1 MENIAQGASI
11 MSNQERLN
19 YKDTISK
26 EILDYVGFTTRE
38 KQFGLSNLNL
48 VSEDGSVDK
57 FINKFEEISLDIRP
71 FIQDRGLA
79 RF

>member
-1 MENIAQGASI
+1 

-19 YKDTISK
+19 YKDTIGK
-26 EILDYVGFTTRE
+26 EILSYAGFTARE

-48 VSEDGSVDK
+48 VSEDGSVDRL
-57 FINKFEEISLDIRP
+57 INKFEEISLDIRP
-71 FIQDRGLA
+71 FIEDRGLA

>member
-1 MENIAQGASI
+1 

-19 YKDTISK
+19 YKEILSK
-26 EILDYVGFTTRE
+26 EILSYKGFTRGE

-48 VSEDGSVDK
+48 IDEDGNIDK
-57 FINKFEEISLDIRP
+57 FIEKFEEISLDIRP
-71 FIQDRGLA
+71 FIKERGLA

>member
-1 MENIAQGASI
+1 

>member
-1 MENIAQGASI
+1 

-19 YKDTISK
+19 YKDTLSR
-26 EILDYVGFTTRE
+26 EILSYAGFTTRE
-38 KQFGLSNLNL
+38 KQFGLSNLDL
-48 VSEDGSVDK
+48 VTKDGNVNGL
-57 FINKFEEISLDIRP
+57 IQKFEEISLDIRP

>member
-1 MENIAQGASI
+1 

-19 YKDTISK
+19 YKDTLSR
-26 EILDYVGFTTRE
+26 EILSYAGFTTRE

-48 VSEDGSVDK
+48 VTEDGNIDGL
-57 FINKFEEISLDIRP
+57 IQKFEEISLDIRP
-71 FIQDRGLA
+71 FIEDRGLA

>member
-1 MENIAQGASI
+1 
-11 MSNQERLN
+11 MSNQERLK
-19 YKDTISK
+19 YKDIISK
-26 EILDYVGFTTRE
+26 EILSYSGFTTRE

-48 VSEDGSVDK
+48 VSEDGSIDRL
-57 FINKFEEISLDIRP
+57 INKFEEISLDIRP